1 MALDDPPPAVY
12 STRPT
17 VEIGGMDYPMLNA
30 NIQSV
35 RMQESTGGLS
45 VAELTV
51 TDWVARADGSVG
63 FGGDAGSPL
72 VLGAGL
78 RIFMGAAA
86 VHAGEIFDGQI
97 IAVESEI
104 GQDTPPMIT
113 VIAEDRLFS
122 ARRKRQ
128 SRILEQKSPADIARQ
143 IADDHGLEAEVRD
156 GLDGP
161 TGDWIQQEESDLAF
175 LRRILTRF
183 DADVQIV
190 GAKLQV
196 GKIGVDQR
204 SEVTLTVG
212 STLTRVRI
220 TADVAN
226 QVTEAK
232 LSSFDPATGEL
243 VTGEAN
249 AQGCGPG
256 SGRTGTD
263 ILNSDFAA
271 VPLPLGRHGPM
282 TQAEA
287 DKVAQAEY
295 DRRARSLVTATGTAR
310 GTSELR
316 VGSWLTLVGVNPQ
329 FANVYAVS
337 QCTHRFS
344 NSEGYRTDFIAECAY
359 MGAAA

>member
-1 MALDDPPPAVY
+1 MALDDPVAVY

-17 VEIGGMDYPMLNA
+17 VEVGGMDYPMLNA
-30 NIQSV
+30 NIQSI
-35 RMQESTGGLS
+35 RMQESQGGLS

-51 TDWVARADGSVG
+51 SDWVPRADGSAG
-63 FGGDAGSPL
+63 YGGDSGSPL

-104 GQDTPPMIT
+104 APDRPPMLT

-128 SRILEQKSPADIARQ
+128 SRLLEQKSPADLATQ
-143 IADDHGLEAEVRD
+143 IAEDHGLEAEIRD
-156 GLDGP
+156 GLETP
-161 TGDWIQQEESDLAF
+161 VCDWIQQEESDLAF
-175 LRRILTRF
+175 LRRVLTRF

-196 GKIGVDQR
+196 GRISVNQR
-204 SEVTLTVG
+204 SAVTLAVG
-212 STLTRVRI
+212 ATLLRTRI
-220 TADVAN
+220 TADLAH
-226 QVTEAK
+226 QVTSAT
-232 LSSFDPATGEL
+232 LSSFDPATGET
-243 VTGEAN
+243 VSGVAN
-249 AQGCGPG
+249 TQGCGPG
-256 SGRTGTD
+256 SGRTGTE

-271 VPLPLGRHGPM
+271 IPLPLGRHGPM

-287 DKVAQAEY
+287 DSIAQAEY
-295 DRRARSLVTATGTAR
+295 DRRARALVTATGTAI

-316 VGSWLTLVGVNPQ
+316 VGTWLTLEGVNPQ

-337 QCTHRFS
+337 QCTHRF
-344 NSEGYRTDFIAECAY
+344 NNTDGYRTDFIAECAY
-359 MGAAA
+359 MGEAA

>member
-1 MALDDPPPAVY
+1 MALDDPPAVY

-17 VEIGGMDYPMLNA
+17 IEVGGMDYPMLNA
-30 NIQSV
+30 NIQLI
-35 RMQESTGGLS
+35 RMQESLGGLS

-51 TDWVARADGSVG
+51 TDWIARSDGSAG
-63 FGGDAGSPL
+63 FGGDSGSPL

-97 IAVESEI
+97 IAVEAEI
-104 GQDTPPMIT
+104 SNDRPPMLT

-143 IADDHGLEAEVRD
+143 IATDHNLEAEIRD
-156 GLDGP
+156 GLDAP
-161 TGDWIQQEESDLAF
+161 ISDWIQQDESDLAF
-175 LRRILTRF
+175 LRRVLARF

-196 GKIGVDQR
+196 GKISVDQR
-204 SEVTLTVG
+204 SAVTLVVG
-212 STLTRVRI
+212 ATLLRARI
-220 TADVAN
+220 TADVAQ

-232 LSSFDPATGEL
+232 LSSFDPATGET
-243 VTGEAN
+243 VTGEADP
-249 AQGCGPG
+249 QGCGPG

-271 VPLPLGRHGPM
+271 IPLPLGRYGPM
-282 TQAEA
+282 TQDEA
-287 DKVAQAEY
+287 SKVAQTEY
-295 DRRARSLVTATGTAR
+295 DRRARTLVTASGTAI

-316 VGSWLTLVGVNPQ
+316 VGSWVTLEGVNPQ

-337 QCTHRFS
+337 ECTHRFS
-344 NSEGYRTDFIAECAY
+344 NADGYRTDFIAECAY
-359 MGAAA
+359 MGEAA